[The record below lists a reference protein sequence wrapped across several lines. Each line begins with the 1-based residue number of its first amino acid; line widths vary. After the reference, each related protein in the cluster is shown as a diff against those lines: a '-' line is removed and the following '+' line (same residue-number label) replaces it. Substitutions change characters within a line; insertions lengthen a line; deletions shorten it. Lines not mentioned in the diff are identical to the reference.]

1 MDSNTFVALACGR
14 ISGAD
19 AHVGVSVTG
28 DDSIG
33 RAVIDNFNMMI

>member
-19 AHVGVSVTG
+19 ARGRVSVAG
-28 DDSIG
+28 DDTIG
-33 RAVIDNFNMMI
+33 YAVIDNFNMMI